1 LSARVLN
8 IYKNFWE
15 DQWWNKLINRISY
28 SYLVIKRYGYLYFKD
43 GNGAGDFKSKTKAQ
57 RDNMIHEFIYFLYFD
72 YEYLPKEDDK
82 QSIINLL
89 HKYNETENDVNLN
102 WFKTKFYILDA
113 LLNILIKDPYI
124 KIEDKIFINQL
135 LFESKKKQEKIKN
148 ITDSLMD

>member
-1 LSARVLN
+1 
-8 IYKNFWE
+8 
-15 DQWWNKLINRISY
+15 
-28 SYLVIKRYGYLYFKD
+28 
-43 GNGAGDFKSKTKAQ
+43 
-57 RDNMIHEFIYFLYFD
+57 MIHEFIYFLYFD

-82 QSIINLL
+82 KSIINLL
-89 HKYNETENDVNLN
+89 HKYNETKNGVNLN
-102 WFKTKFYILDA
+102 WFRTKFYILDD